1 MNDYGSR
8 PFVFNNINNEDGV
21 SFPLWKIGLVPG
33 QNLYGRQDVAHAAC
47 HSLSTA
53 LTKSKGTVILL
64 LFEASVVA
72 G

>member
-33 QNLYGRQDVAHAAC
+33 QNLYGRQTVASC
-47 HSLSTA
+47 HPHSTA
-53 LTKSKGTVILL
+53 LTKSKGAGIQV
-64 LFEASVVA
+64 LFGASAVV